1 MGGASGRRRGR
12 SLPSTR
18 DLARQG
24 AARAAEIRSLKHDGV
39 VKDSAKCDA
48 RESAAR
54 IDGLRICASYRR
66 LETEFP
72 HRSTIVLPVAV

>member
-39 VKDSAKCDA
+39 VKDSATCDA
-48 RESAAR
+48 REPQR

-72 HRSTIVLPVAV
+72 HRSTIVLPVVV